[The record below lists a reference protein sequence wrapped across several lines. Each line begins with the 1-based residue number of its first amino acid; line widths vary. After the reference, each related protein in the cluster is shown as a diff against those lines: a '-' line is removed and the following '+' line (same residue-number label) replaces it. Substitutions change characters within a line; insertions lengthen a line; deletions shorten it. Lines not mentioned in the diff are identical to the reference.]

1 MPRGF
6 GKGFGRGFGFY
17 GPYGRRFPF
26 RGWLGRGMPYP
37 YYSNL
42 NWFPGWRGIMPNLGV
57 NPYGMGYPYYGGGF
71 VPSYPYTL
79 Y

>member
-6 GKGFGRGFGFY
+6 GRRFGFY
-17 GPYGRRFPF
+17 GTYGRGFPF
-26 RGWLGRGMPYP
+26 RGWRGGMPYP

-42 NWFPGWRGIMPNLGV
+42 NWFPGWRGMIPNLGV
-57 NPYGMGYPYYGGGF
+57 NPYATGYPYYGRIF
-71 VPSYPYTL
+71 APFYPYAL

>member
-17 GPYGRRFPF
+17 GPYRRRFPF
-26 RGWLGRGMPYP
+26 RGWLGRGLPYP

-42 NWFPGWRGIMPNLGV
+42 NWFPGWRGMMPYLGV
-57 NPYGMGYPYYGGGF
+57 NPYSMGYPYYGGGHAPF
-71 VPSYPYTL
+71 YPYTL
-79 Y
+79 

>member
-1 MPRGF
+1 MPR
-6 GKGFGRGFGFY
+6 GFGRGFGFY

-26 RGWLGRGMPYP
+26 RGRLGRSLPYP

-42 NWFPGWRGIMPNLGV
+42 NWFPGWRGMMPNLGV
-57 NPYGMGYPYYGGGF
+57 NPYGMGYPYYGGGSA
-71 VPSYPYTL
+71 PSYPYTL

>member
-6 GKGFGRGFGFY
+6 GKGFGFY
-17 GPYGRRFPF
+17 GPYGRRFSF
-26 RGWLGRGMPYP
+26 RGWLGRSLPYP

-42 NWFPGWRGIMPNLGV
+42 NWFLGWRGMMPNLGV
-57 NPYGMGYPYYGGGF
+57 NPHGMGYPYYGGGSA
-71 VPSYPYTL
+71 PSYPYTL